1 MAKVVFKSY
10 NQGQIQLF
18 PSRLDERISEN
29 SPVRLI
35 DSIVN
40 NLDISDLIST
50 YESGGTSAYHPR
62 MLLKIVFY
70 AYMNNLYSCRKI
82 AKALDE
88 NVHYMWLSGSQY
100 PSFSTINRFRSE
112 HVKECVNK
120 LFTQV
125 VMMLVE
131 MGQISLEVS
140 YIDGTKIE
148 SVANKYTFVWKKSV
162 EKNKIKL
169 EKKIQ
174 SILSQ
179 IEEGIA
185 QDNATNDEETST
197 PIDSEQLLKRIEEL
211 NHSNKAST
219 KEQKKQLLELEK
231 HQLKLQEYEEK
242 LDILGKRNSYS
253 KTDKD
258 ATFMRMKEDAMNN
271 GQTKPGYNIQIGTEN
286 QYITNFGLYQT
297 PGDTTTLESFLS
309 LHKARHGN
317 LPKSVCADAGYG
329 SEENYELLEQEGIEA
344 FVKYNYFHKEQKK
357 TFRNNPFLQENLYY
371 NQQENYFVCPM
382 GQHMSYIG
390 KKKSTSDNGFVSYLS
405 LYKAQNCGGCP
416 LRGQCH
422 NSKEDRVIQV
432 NHKLREYKRK
442 ARERLSSPQG
452 LEHRSKRPIEPEAVF
467 GQIKFNKQYK
477 RFRHK
482 SLKKVNMDFAIL
494 IMAFNI
500 KKLHNNTEKQRCTDG
515 FKEKTTV
522 TCFVFVVFALFSLKI
537 GGRQIFLKKW
547 LLR

>member
-169 EKKIQ
+169 EKNIQ

-231 HQLKLQEYEEK
+231 HQLK
-242 LDILGKRNSYS
+242 
-253 KTDKD
+253 T
-258 ATFMRMKEDAMNN
+258 
-271 GQTKPGYNIQIGTEN
+271 
-286 QYITNFGLYQT
+286 
-297 PGDTTTLESFLS
+297 
-309 LHKARHGN
+309 
-317 LPKSVCADAGYG
+317 
-329 SEENYELLEQEGIEA
+329 
-344 FVKYNYFHKEQKK
+344 
-357 TFRNNPFLQENLYY
+357 
-371 NQQENYFVCPM
+371 
-382 GQHMSYIG
+382 
-390 KKKSTSDNGFVSYLS
+390 
-405 LYKAQNCGGCP
+405 
-416 LRGQCH
+416 
-422 NSKEDRVIQV
+422 
-432 NHKLREYKRK
+432 
-442 ARERLSSPQG
+442 
-452 LEHRSKRPIEPEAVF
+452 
-467 GQIKFNKQYK
+467 
-477 RFRHK
+477 
-482 SLKKVNMDFAIL
+482 
-494 IMAFNI
+494 
-500 KKLHNNTEKQRCTDG
+500 
-515 FKEKTTV
+515 
-522 TCFVFVVFALFSLKI
+522 
-537 GGRQIFLKKW
+537 
-547 LLR
+547 